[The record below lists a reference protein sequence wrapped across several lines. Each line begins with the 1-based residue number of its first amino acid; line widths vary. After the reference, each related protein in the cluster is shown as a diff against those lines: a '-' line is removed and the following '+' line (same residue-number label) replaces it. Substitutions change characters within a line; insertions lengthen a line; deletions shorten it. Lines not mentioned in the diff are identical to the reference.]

1 MQIEICGREVKL
13 NERLRDYI
21 ERRVRFAL
29 ERLARPIRKVH
40 VQLRDLNGPKGGV
53 DKSCQVRVAVA
64 PAATLVVEHRSAS
77 AYAAVDSALDKAAI
91 SVVRRIQRN
100 QESIHKRRARR

>member
-53 DKSCQVRVAVA
+53 DKSC
-64 PAATLVVEHRSAS
+64 
-77 AYAAVDSALDKAAI
+77 
-91 SVVRRIQRN
+91 
-100 QESIHKRRARR
+100 